1 MKKFLEKLK
10 QNNLLLDGANVV
22 AGIVMM
28 AAFVLF
34 IITKAW
40 LALLFVVWSAGV
52 INIVNGMKTMRKKGK
67 QTLGQ
72 SMLLFG
78 VIILFGGTILVIT
91 AKKKKG

>member
-34 IITKAW
+34 IRSEEHTSE
-40 LALLFVVWSAGV
+40 L
-52 INIVNGMKTMRKKGK
+52 
-67 QTLGQ
+67 Q
-72 SMLLFG
+72 SH
-78 VIILFGGTILVIT
+78 
-91 AKKKKG
+91 

>member
-1 MKKFLEKLK
+1 MSGSMKKFLEKLK

-52 INIVNGMKTMRKKGK
+52 IKIVNGM
-67 QTLGQ
+67 
-72 SMLLFG
+72 
-78 VIILFGGTILVIT
+78 
-91 AKKKKG
+91 